1 MRTSGAPTE
10 TSMTVAVSIVA
21 LGVLTLLAGGPD
33 ELLLT
38 IERLLRAASEILYQA
53 WLAVVG

>member
-1 MRTSGAPTE
+1 
-10 TSMTVAVSIVA
+10 MTVAVSIVA